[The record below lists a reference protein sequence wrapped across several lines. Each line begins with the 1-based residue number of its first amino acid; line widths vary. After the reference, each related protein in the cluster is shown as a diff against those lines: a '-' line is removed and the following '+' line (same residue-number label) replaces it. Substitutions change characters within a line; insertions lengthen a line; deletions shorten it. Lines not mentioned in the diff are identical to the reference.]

1 MPDDRAF
8 YKSLASRSFERAYSI
23 HGEEEFLKDAA
34 VRQLLAAALDA
45 ATRDFNLDI
54 RDAASV
60 DAEALASLL
69 ATPPMMAERRVVLI
83 RDAASLRK
91 DARAAVDLF
100 LQQGASKDAASDI
113 ILVLVFGP
121 PDRGKPDRGLVQRT
135 FSLET
140 EPLTGNRVPKWIV
153 HHASSVLGVS
163 VTDAAAALLFEHAGN
178 DLNALAG
185 ELDKLASYT
194 NGGVIDEA
202 AVSAVVGVRRGETLG
217 DFLDAVGRCDAPR
230 ALALLAHVLDQP
242 KVSAVQIVMALTTQ
256 TQALAWGRAMRA
268 RGTSVG
274 RLSGEYYDLLKS
286 AGGAYTGR
294 PWGEAVK
301 SWASSIDA
309 WDDAALDHAMEALLA
324 ADIALKETRVSADEE
339 ILARL
344 VLSMCVMDERP
355 ARRRAAVA

>member
-8 YKSLASRSFERAYSI
+8 YKSIASRSFERAYSI
-23 HGEEEFLKDAA
+23 HGDEEFLKDAA
-34 VRQLLAAALDA
+34 VRQLLAAALDP

-54 RDAASV
+54 RDASSV
-60 DAEALASLL
+60 SAEELASLL
-69 ATPPMMAERRVVLI
+69 ATPPMMADRRVVLV

-91 DARAAVDLF
+91 DARAAVDHF
-100 LQQGASKDAASDI
+100 LQRAASKNADI
-113 ILVLVFGP
+113 VLVLVFGP
-121 PDRGKPDRGLVQRT
+121 ADRGKPDRSLLQRT

-153 HHASSVLGVS
+153 HHAQTVLGVA
-163 VTDAAAALLFEHAGN
+163 VTDEAASLLVDHAGN
-178 DLNALAG
+178 DLAALAG

-194 NGGVIDEA
+194 NGATIDEQ

-217 DFLDAVGRCDAPR
+217 DFLDLVAQRDAPR

-242 KVSAVQIVMALTTQ
+242 KISAVPIVMALTTQ

-268 RGTSVG
+268 RGMSAG
-274 RLSGEYYDLLKS
+274 RLEREYYELLKG

-301 SWASSIDA
+301 SWAKALDA
-309 WDDAALDHAMEALLA
+309 WDDAALDRAMEALLA
-324 ADIALKETRVSADEE
+324 ADIALKETRVSSDEE

-344 VLSMCVMDERP
+344 VLSMCAAVDEP
-355 ARRRAAVA
+355 ARRAVA

>member
-8 YKSLASRSFERAYSI
+8 YKAIASRSFERAYSI
-23 HGEEEFLKDAA
+23 HGDEEFLKDEA
-34 VRQLLAAALDA
+34 VRQLLAAALDP
-45 ATRDFNLDI
+45 ATRDFNLDT

-60 DAEALASLL
+60 SAEALASLL
-69 ATPPMMAERRVVLI
+69 ATPPMMAERRVVVV
-83 RDAASLRK
+83 RDAALLRK
-91 DARAAVDLF
+91 DVRAVVAHF
-100 LQQGASKDAASDI
+100 LERPASKNADI
-113 ILVLVFGP
+113 ILVIVYGP
-121 PDRGKPDRGLVQRT
+121 EERGKPDRSLVQRT

-153 HHASSVLGVS
+153 HHAQTALGVS
-163 VTDAAAALLFEHAGN
+163 VTDEAASLLFEHAGN
-178 DLNALAG
+178 DLAALAG

-194 NGGVIDEA
+194 NGGVIDEP

-217 DFLDAVGRCDAPR
+217 DFLDLVGRRDAPR

-242 KVSAVQIVMALTTQ
+242 KVAAVPIVMALTTQ

-268 RGTSVG
+268 RGMSAG
-274 RLSGEYYDLLKS
+274 RLEREYYELLKG

-301 SWASSIDA
+301 SWAAAIDA
-309 WDDAALDHAMEALLA
+309 WDDAALDRAMDALLA
-324 ADIALKETRVSADEE
+324 ADIALKETRVSSDEE

-344 VLSMCVMDERP
+344 VLSMSAAVEEP
-355 ARRRAAVA
+355 ARRAVA

>member
-8 YKSLASRSFERAYSI
+8 YKAIASRSFERAYSI
-23 HGEEEFLKDAA
+23 HGDEEFLKDAA
-34 VRQLLAAALDA
+34 VRQLLSAALDP

-60 DAEALASLL
+60 SAEALASLL
-69 ATPPMMAERRVVLI
+69 ATPPMMAERRVVLV

-91 DARAAVDLF
+91 DARAVVDQF
-100 LQQGASKDAASDI
+100 LERPVPKHADI
-113 ILVLVFGP
+113 VLVLVYGP
-121 PDRGKPDRGLVQRT
+121 ADRGKPDRSLVQRT

-140 EPLTGNRVPKWIV
+140 EPLAGNRVPKWIV
-153 HHASSVLGVS
+153 HHAQTVLGVS
-163 VTDAAAALLFEHAGN
+163 VTDEAASLLFEHAGN
-178 DLNALAG
+178 DLALLAG

-194 NGGVIDEA
+194 SGNMIDEQA
-202 AVSAVVGVRRGETLG
+202 ISAVVGVRRGETLG
-217 DFLDAVGRCDAPR
+217 DFLDLVGRRDTPR

-242 KVSAVQIVMALTTQ
+242 KVAAVPLVMALTTQ

-268 RGTSVG
+268 RGMSAG
-274 RLSGEYYDLLKS
+274 RLEREYYELLKS
-286 AGGAYTGR
+286 AGGAFTGR

-301 SWASSIDA
+301 SWAAAVDG

-324 ADIALKETRVSADEE
+324 ADIALKETRVSSDEE

-344 VLSMCVMDERP
+344 VLSMCAGQEP

>member
-8 YKSLASRSFERAYSI
+8 YKSIASRSFERAYSI
-23 HGEEEFLKDAA
+23 HGDEEFLKDAA
-34 VRQLLAAALDA
+34 VRQLLAAALDP

-60 DAEALASLL
+60 SAEELASLL
-69 ATPPMMAERRVVLI
+69 ATPPMMADRRIVLV

-91 DARAAVDLF
+91 DARAAVDHF
-100 LQQGASKDAASDI
+100 LERPASQNADI
-113 ILVLVFGP
+113 VLVLVFGP
-121 PDRGKPDRGLVQRT
+121 AERGKPDRTLVQRT

-153 HHASSVLGVS
+153 HHAQTVLGIA
-163 VTDAAAALLFEHAGN
+163 VTDEAASLLVDHAGN
-178 DLNALAG
+178 DLAALAG

-194 NGGVIDEA
+194 NGATIDEQ

-217 DFLDAVGRCDAPR
+217 DFLDLVARRDAPGS
-230 ALALLAHVLDQP
+230 LALLAHVLDQP
-242 KVSAVQIVMALTTQ
+242 KISAVPIVMALTTQ

-268 RGTSVG
+268 RGMSAG
-274 RLSGEYYDLLKS
+274 RLEREYYELLKGT
-286 AGGAYTGR
+286 GGAYTGR

-301 SWASSIDA
+301 AWAKALDV
-309 WDDAALDHAMEALLA
+309 WDDAALDRAMEALLA
-324 ADIALKETRVSADEE
+324 ADIALKETRVSSDEE

-344 VLSMCVMDERP
+344 VLSMCAAVDEP
-355 ARRRAAVA
+355 ARRAVA